1 MQIELIV
8 TRHQGLVEF
17 LREKGY
23 VAPDVTVLSH
33 ATAEDVA
40 GNTVWGVLPH
50 NLSVLTNKFIEIP
63 LDLPLEMRGKEL
75 TLEDMYKYAGE
86 PVAYSVTATSIPLPK
101 RELLWE
107 DGLETGG
114 IGRRKLFLIK
124 EEQAYEFQGESI
136 PGVCVALSEKYN
148 KNGKWSYTA
157 YRLALASGVDVVQF
171 SGWGWLRQM
180 GSISEVSAKLR
191 ISQGGAKRILSKKV
205 QDSSKWDGCATFLD
219 YIEGKEKLV
228 NELEQ

>member
-1 MQIELIV
+1 MQIDLIV

-17 LREKGY
+17 LREKGL
-23 VAPDVTVLSH
+23 VSNICKVISH

-50 NLSVLTNKFIEIP
+50 SLSVLANKFIEVPMNIP
-63 LDLPLEMRGKEL
+63 AELRGKEL
-75 TLEDMYKYAGE
+75 TLADMHKYAGE
-86 PVAYSVTATSIPLPK
+86 PVAYSVTATSILPK

-114 IGRRKLFLIK
+114 IGRRRMFFVK
-124 EEQAYEFQGESI
+124 EEQAYEFKGESI

-171 SGWGWLRQM
+171 SGWSWLRQM
-180 GSISEVSAKLR
+180 GSIAEVASKLS

-205 QDSSKWDGCATFLD
+205 QDSSK
-219 YIEGKEKLV
+219 
-228 NELEQ
+228 

>member
-1 MQIELIV
+1 MKIDLIV

-50 NLSVLTNKFIEIP
+50 SLSVLANKFIEVPMNIP
-63 LDLPLEMRGKEL
+63 AELRGKEL
-75 TLEDMYKYAGE
+75 TLADMHKYAGE
-86 PVAYSVTATSIPLPK
+86 PVAYSVTATNIPLPK

-114 IGRRKLFLIK
+114 IGRRRMFFVK

-136 PGVCVALSEKYN
+136 PGVCVVLSEEYN

-157 YRLALASGVDVVQF
+157 YRLALASNVDAVQF